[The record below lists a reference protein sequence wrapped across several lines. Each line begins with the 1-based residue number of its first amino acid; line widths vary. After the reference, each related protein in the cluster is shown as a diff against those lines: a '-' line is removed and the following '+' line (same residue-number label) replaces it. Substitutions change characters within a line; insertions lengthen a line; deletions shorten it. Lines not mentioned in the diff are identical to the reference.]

1 MKALE
6 SNHEQAETHGKLTLG
21 RTVLH
26 KLPIFKNCFTTKGG
40 PSWSV
45 LQGGYIS
52 GRNLPSYW
60 LGNQRIEF
68 REKTE
73 ADKMKEEIQRE
84 KETPNSI
91 YKF

>member
-1 MKALE
+1 ME
-6 SNHEQAETHGKLTLG
+6 EWFSINY
-21 RTVLH
+21 
-26 KLPIFKNCFTTKGG
+26 PFFKNCFTTKGR
-40 PSWSV
+40 PNWSV

-73 ADKMKEEIQRE
+73 ADKMKEEIQKE
-84 KETPNSI
+84 KEAPNSI
-91 YKF
+91 YKI